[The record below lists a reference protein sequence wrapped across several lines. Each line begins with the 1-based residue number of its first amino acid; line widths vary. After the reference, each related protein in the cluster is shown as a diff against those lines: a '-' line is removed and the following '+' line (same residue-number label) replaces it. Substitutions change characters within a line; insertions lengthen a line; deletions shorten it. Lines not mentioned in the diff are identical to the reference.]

1 MNALP
6 ADRGVTKRVLGAE
19 GVCAY
24 PGSVPPLCK
33 LLPAEFSL
41 LHFFKEIK
49 RLDLQ
54 PPNHKKKKKP
64 GAPRFREPPSL
75 RLLPCVRVLT
85 RGSATPRLV
94 QTATTHKRTRK
105 NPTAFPGGSSG
116 TPRRGELLAVL

>member
-19 GVCAY
+19 GVCAH

-33 LLPAEFSL
+33 LLPTEFSL

-54 PPNHKKKKKP
+54 PPNHKKKKSQGHP
-64 GAPRFREPPSL
+64 ASGSPHHSASSPVSASSL
-75 RLLPCVRVLT
+75 A
-85 RGSATPRLV
+85 G
-94 QTATTHKRTRK
+94 
-105 NPTAFPGGSSG
+105 
-116 TPRRGELLAVL
+116 PRRHG

>member
-6 ADRGVTKRVLGAE
+6 ADHGVTKRVLGAE
-19 GVCAY
+19 GVCAH

-54 PPNHKKKKKP
+54 PPNHKKKSQGHP
-64 GAPRFREPPSL
+64 ASGSPHHSASSPVSASSL
-75 RLLPCVRVLT
+75 A
-85 RGSATPRLV
+85 G
-94 QTATTHKRTRK
+94 
-105 NPTAFPGGSSG
+105 
-116 TPRRGELLAVL
+116 PRRHG

>member
-19 GVCAY
+19 GVCAH
-24 PGSVPPLCK
+24 PGSVSPLCK

-54 PPNHKKKKKP
+54 PPNHKKKKARGTPLP
-64 GAPRFREPPSL
+64 GAPITPP
-75 RLLPCVRVLT
+75 LPLCPRPHSRVRD
-85 RGSATPRLV
+85 ATASPDGYDSQAHQEKPYGISWGLV
-94 QTATTHKRTRK
+94 RD
-105 NPTAFPGGSSG
+105 P
-116 TPRRGELLAVL
+116 

>member
-19 GVCAY
+19 GVCAH

-33 LLPAEFSL
+33 LLPTEFSL

-49 RLDLQ
+49 RVDLQ
-54 PPNHKKKKKP
+54 PP

-75 RLLPCVRVLT
+75 RLFPCVRVLT